1 MSVTDAQVRKLMEEF
16 TKYRRVGMAS
26 MKAGM
31 DRKTGRKFIQS
42 GVLPSDEFIERV
54 YRTRQDPLAED
65 WPQIQEMLAAAPEL
79 EAKAL
84 FEWLQEQKPQQYQP
98 GQVRT
103 LQRRIKHW
111 RATEGPDKVVFF
123 AQEHIPGEAMQ
134 TDFTNGNRLEVT
146 IGGQPL
152 DHLLCHPVLPF
163 SNWEWVT
170 VSRSESLMAL
180 RRGVQAALF
189 QLGRVPR
196 YHQTD
201 NSTAATHDLKT
212 GKRGFN
218 EDYSR
223 FVEHFM
229 MKPRTIAVGK
239 SNQNGDVEAANGALK
254 RRIEQHL
261 ILRGSRDF
269 DDLAAYENWLQ
280 VIVGKANETRSLKI
294 GEELRAMRE
303 LTANRLQE
311 FQVHHLRVSRESTI
325 QVMRNTYSVPSRLSG
340 EKIKVHAY
348 DDRLEV
354 FYGSKKQFSV
364 ERLLGRRRHRIDYRH
379 IIWSLVQKPGAFLRY
394 RYRQEMF
401 PGVLFRQAYDA
412 LNEDLGEGYQAD
424 LDYLR
429 ILHLAASISEA
440 DTEAALELLLAAGQ
454 VPRADLVK
462 DLVRPRQP
470 EVPEMAPLQPDLSQ
484 YDDLLQEVGS

>member
-16 TKYRRVGMAS
+16 TKCHRVGMAS

-31 DRKTGRKFIQS
+31 DRKTGRKFIRS
-42 GVLPSDEFIERV
+42 GKLPSDGLSERA
-54 YRTRQDPLAED
+54 YRTRQDPFAED
-65 WPQIQEMLAAAPEL
+65 WPQLEGMLMAAPEL

-84 FEWLQEQKPQQYQP
+84 LEWLQEQRPQQYQP

-134 TDFTNGNRLEVT
+134 TDFTSGNRLAVT
-146 IGGQPL
+146 TGGQPFE
-152 DHLLCHPVLPF
+152 HLLCHPVLPF

-170 VSRSESLMAL
+170 VCRSESLMAL

-201 NSTAATHDLKT
+201 NSTAATHDLQT

-218 EDYSR
+218 DDYTR
-223 FVEHFM
+223 FVDHFG

-239 SNQNGDVEAANGALK
+239 SNQNGDVEAANGAFK

-261 ILRGSRDF
+261 ILRDSRDF
-269 DDLAAYENWLQ
+269 DSPGQYERWLQ
-280 VIVGKANETRSLKI
+280 EIASKANQTRSQKVT
-294 GEELRAMRE
+294 EELRSMRE
-303 LTANRLQE
+303 LTAGRLQE
-311 FQVHHLRVSRESTI
+311 FQVQRVHVSRESTI
-325 QVMRNTYSVPSRLSG
+325 RVLRNTYSVPSRLSG
-340 EKIKVHAY
+340 EKVRVHIF

-354 FYGSKKQFSV
+354 LYGGQSQFSM
-364 ERLLGRRRHRIDYRH
+364 ERLLGRHKYRIDYRH

-401 PGVLFRQAYDA
+401 PGPRFRQAFDA

-429 ILHLAASISEA
+429 ILHLAASVSET
-440 DTEAALELLLAAGQ
+440 DTEVALEMLLTAGL

-462 DLVRPRQP
+462 DLVRPREPQ
-470 EVPEMAPLQPDLSQ
+470 VPQMAPLLPDLGL